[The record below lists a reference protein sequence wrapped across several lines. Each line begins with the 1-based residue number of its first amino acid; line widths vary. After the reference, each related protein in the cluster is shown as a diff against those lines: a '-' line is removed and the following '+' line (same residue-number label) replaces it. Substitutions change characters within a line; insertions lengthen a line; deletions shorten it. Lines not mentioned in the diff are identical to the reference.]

1 VSSGAS
7 NQSLILGLDPGSR
20 CTGYG
25 LIREVS
31 GTLELISTG
40 TVRPDLEDR
49 LSDRLGS
56 IFEKLSTVIDMYLP
70 DEAAAEDVFVSRNT
84 SSALK
89 LGQARGAALT
99 ACASRRVPVYTYEP
113 ALVKKTLVGNGRADK
128 DQVGFMVGRLLGVKP
143 NWSRDCGDALAVA
156 ICHLN
161 MRRIRFLET
170 CSGTGA

>member
-1 VSSGAS
+1 V
-7 NQSLILGLDPGSR
+7 ILGLDPGSR

-25 LIREVS
+25 LIRETS
-31 GTLELISTG
+31 GVLELVVTG
-40 TVRPDLEDR
+40 TVRPDPGDR
-49 LSDRLGS
+49 LSDRLGRIFRS
-56 IFEKLSTVIDMYLP
+56 ISGVVDMYGP

-99 ACASRRVPVYTYEP
+99 ACASRHVPVYTYEP
-113 ALVKKTLVGNGRADK
+113 ALVKKTLVGNGRASK

-143 NWSRDCGDALAVA
+143 DWPQDCGDALAVA

-161 MRRIRFLET
+161 MRRIRSLET